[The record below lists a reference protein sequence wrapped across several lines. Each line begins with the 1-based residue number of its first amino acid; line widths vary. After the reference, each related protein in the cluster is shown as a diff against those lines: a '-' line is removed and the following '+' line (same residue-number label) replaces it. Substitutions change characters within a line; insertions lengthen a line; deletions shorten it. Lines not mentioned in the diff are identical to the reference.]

1 MANRPLQTNI
11 PQIDRIQGG
20 RDENRV
26 NIRVPQ
32 NAIAS
37 ILLQLEACQGRKS
50 SVDLM
55 SDLSARRGCCR
66 PQIDLRVEAGRG
78 ENVLVEGRVLE
89 VGDWPGV
96 RVLHAELVAR
106 ERELASQVL
115 LSQRAYTAS

>member
-1 MANRPLQTNI
+1 MRENRTVANRPLQTNI

-32 NAIAS
+32 NTIAS
-37 ILLQLEACQGRKS
+37 ILLQLEVCQGRKS

-55 SDLSARRGCCR
+55 SDLSARRRRRR

-78 ENVLVEGRVLE
+78 ENVLIEGRVLK
-89 VGDWPGV
+89 VGDGSGV
-96 RVLHAELVAR
+96 CVLHAELVAR
-106 ERELASQVL
+106 ERELARQVL
-115 LSQRAYTAS
+115 LA